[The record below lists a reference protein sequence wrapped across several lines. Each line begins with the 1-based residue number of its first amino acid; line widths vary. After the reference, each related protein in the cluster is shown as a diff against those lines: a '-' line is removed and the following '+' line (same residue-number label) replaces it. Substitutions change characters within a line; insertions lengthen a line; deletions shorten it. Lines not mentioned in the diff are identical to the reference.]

1 MVCFEIKKLSNDERM
16 QLLICACTHISQLIV
31 VNSYPHIDTNEKVLD
46 LICGKI
52 YTLHLQTEW
61 YHELIT
67 EIFVPSVQCRS
78 KHMADIPK
86 LISMHRS
93 QKSDEISQ
101 LTLILDVESI
111 VKFCQIFVAIRMY
124 MYYLEI
130 PRYCMNFWTAAR
142 LHTNFSLTTSA
153 LESIVAY

>member
-1 MVCFEIKKLSNDERM
+1 M

-46 LICGKI
+46 LSIIALNCGKI

-61 YHELIT
+61 YHEFIT

-86 LISMHRS
+86 LRSMHRS

-111 VKFCQIFVAIRMY
+111 VKFRQIFVPFRIY